1 MGRLSSPTVERA
13 VEGVCTGM
21 RVRKLAR
28 RVSQIYDEALAGSGL
43 SIGQF
48 GLLGHV
54 VGGREP
60 SVSELA
66 ERLVMD
72 RSSLSRTLGP
82 LVRAGLV
89 ELGGRD
95 GDKRVKVVRAT
106 GAGRAA
112 FAAAEPAW
120 LNGQTRVAE
129 ALGAER
135 RSRLHAVLDDTLKR
149 L

>member
-1 MGRLSSPTVERA
+1 
-13 VEGVCTGM
+13 
-21 RVRKLAR
+21 
-28 RVSQIYDEALAGSGL
+28 L

-54 VGGREP
+54 VGGRAA

-95 GDKRVKVVRAT
+95 GDKRVKVVQAT
-106 GAGRAA
+106 DAGRTA
-112 FAAAEPAW
+112 FEAAEPAW
-120 LNGQTRVAE
+120 LGGQRRVAE
-129 ALGAER
+129 ALGPER
-135 RSRLHAVLDDTLKR
+135 RSRLHEVLDDTLKR

>member
-1 MGRLSSPTVERA
+1 MD
-13 VEGVCTGM
+13 GVCTGM

-28 RVSQIYDEALAGSGL
+28 RVSQIYDDALAGTGL

-54 VGGREP
+54 IAGREP

-66 ERLVMD
+66 DRLVMD

-82 LVRAGLV
+82 LLRAGLV
-89 ELGGRD
+89 EYGPRS
-95 GDKRVKVVRAT
+95 GDRRVKAVKAT
-106 GAGRAA
+106 DAGRAA

-120 LNGQTRVAE
+120 LQGQMRLAE
-129 ALGAER
+129 ALGEPR